1 MRPATVARTYV
12 TRPTHARCCWTQ
24 DDYTILGLPW
34 RRWLC
39 VLPANTMIPTAVTV
53 VGDAAATSSTTSAL
67 PMTNP
72 LAAQKLRQHATET
85 NLFPHHASALRH
97 LLVTILKNNRRFLD
111 GVDDHLQSGWD
122 AYRSAVQR
130 YRTSLNFIDEAID
143 RILYLVPLHEEEHEG
158 YSTSGSSW
166 REILYGLLSLNRLG
180 MDCCAMQ
187 PEPSFGT
194 TIRTETTSTTMLPIT
209 KIRIAITVI
218 HCIMPSLLELVP
230 SLSASSSSLSS
241 RSAFSRAKKQ
251 AAVRLL
257 LERIKCALRLS
268 LLASYW
274 IQSFQEQQQ
283 QQQSRTYQPYGDR
296 DEVVSPQGPK
306 TTRMPILGLLR
317 RGGMYQP
324 DELPGLS
331 IHQEQTLE
339 RRRTYIGR
347 RTGRRVVPCDPTDPR
362 RHQSILFPTGR
373 LVVAEL
379 LYVLRPLVWAA
390 AEASTGCAAITI
402 DHHPTPG
409 GGGGTSSIYSLS
421 LLKPWLLTL
430 LMDLTSLRLT
440 QHLSG
445 TVDRGRN
452 SHGTAN
458 YKNRLTCDE
467 WNRRRMNLFFY
478 LLRSPLWN
486 RATAPVMEHLCS
498 IVQGFP
504 LVGGLMERF
513 LRDYILYWKHP
524 FSSEE
529 S

>member
-1 MRPATVARTYV
+1 MPSAVAV
-12 TRPTHARCCWTQ
+12 A
-24 DDYTILGLPW
+24 
-34 RRWLC
+34 
-39 VLPANTMIPTAVTV
+39 V
-53 VGDAAATSSTTSAL
+53 VGVDDATSITTSAM
-67 PMTNP
+67 PMAIQP
-72 LAAQKLRQHATET
+72 APQKLRQHATDT
-85 NLFPHHASALRH
+85 ILFPQYASAVRH
-97 LLVTILKNNRRFLD
+97 LLVTMLKHNRRILD
-111 GVDDHLQSGWD
+111 VADSHLQSGWD

-130 YRTSLNFIDEAID
+130 YRTSLNLIDETID

-166 REILYGLLSLNRLG
+166 REILYGLLSINRLG
-180 MDCCAMQ
+180 MDCCCAIQ
-187 PEPSFGT
+187 PEPSFGM
-194 TIRTETTSTTMLPIT
+194 TIRTESTPTTTMLPIT

-230 SLSASSSSLSS
+230 SLSASSSFLSS

-268 LLASYW
+268 LLVSYW
-274 IQSFQEQQQ
+274 IQSFQEQRQQ
-283 QQQSRTYQPYGDR
+283 PSRTCQPYGDG
-296 DEVVSPQGPK
+296 VPLVTAQAPK
-306 TTRMPILGLLR
+306 TTVMPILGLLR

-331 IHQEQTLE
+331 IHQEQALE
-339 RRRTYIGR
+339 RRRTYVGR
-347 RTGRRVVPCDPTDPR
+347 RTGRRVVPCDSSDHGTP
-362 RHQSILFPTGR
+362 QSILFPTGR

-379 LYVLRPLVWAA
+379 LYVLRPLLWATA
-390 AEASTGCAAITI
+390 KANTGCAAITM
-402 DHHPTPG
+402 DHHPTHRSV
-409 GGGGTSSIYSLS
+409 GGTLSIYSLT

-430 LMDLTSLRLT
+430 LMDLTSLQLT

-445 TVDRGRN
+445 TMDRGRN
-452 SHGTAN
+452 THCIPN
-458 YKNRLTCDE
+458 YRNRLTCDE

-478 LLRSPLWN
+478 LLRSPMWN
-486 RATAPVMEHLCS
+486 RATAPMMEHLCS
-498 IVQGFP
+498 IVQRFP
-504 LVGGLMERF
+504 LVGGLMERY